1 MRQRSIIP
9 CRDLGEA
16 WLKTVRF
23 DSFTVFQGLLL
34 LVSREVSDNATF
46 RERVLSGVLVSRP
59 EQPQF
64 FCDGVVGHFFAG
76 RFRPKPP
83 AKLLENHFP
92 NFQR

>member
-1 MRQRSIIP
+1 MGSI
-9 CRDLGEA
+9 A
-16 WLKTVRF
+16 LKTGF
-23 DSFTVFQGLLL
+23 SATTGL
-34 LVSREVSDNATF
+34 SF
-46 RERVLSGVLVSRP
+46 RERVLSDVLVSRP

-92 NFQR
+92 DFQRWQRLD